1 MDGHDDASDPAAAGA
16 PPTHNDGTR
25 SDDGH
30 DDGHDE
36 AGKLHEHDHAD
47 AAHDLLLMTHV
58 HKHADA
64 WRHNALFANRVSDP
78 DAPSRED
85 LPGAPSSE
93 ASNDMELANKAG
105 E

>member
-16 PPTHNDGTR
+16 PPTHD
-25 SDDGH
+25 
-30 DDGHDE
+30 DE